1 MLALHSLTGG
11 VRPPA
16 APQPA
21 MNVVDIAA
29 NGAGAVVAGYLAGAA
44 AGPAISA
51 SAATATGLRNGARP
65 PMLRTSVA
73 VAAISIALLGFLAS
87 AAVTLGSTT
96 LSLAPSF
103 ARLPLLAL
111 MLAIVAALA
120 PMTAL
125 ITGTFFSPA
134 IPFQDEDD
142 ASEYLD
148 MQDSYRSDQWQPP
161 RLWRG
166 RRDEDGERDDVRSSQ
181 PGSGDGGTREQPM
194 EGGA

>member
-21 MNVVDIAA
+21 MSVVDIAA

-73 VAAISIALLGFLAS
+73 VAAIPAS
-87 AAVTLGSTT
+87 AVSPFPVATLVAARALFGAASGCG
-96 LSLAPSF
+96 L
-103 ARLPLLAL
+103 ARL
-111 MLAIVAALA
+111 VSRRGV
-120 PMTAL
+120 L
-125 ITGTFFSPA
+125 IDLYTT
-134 IPFQDEDD
+134 
-142 ASEYLD
+142 
-148 MQDSYRSDQWQPP
+148 
-161 RLWRG
+161 
-166 RRDEDGERDDVRSSQ
+166 VV
-181 PGSGDGGTREQPM
+181 
-194 EGGA
+194 